1 MSDQDKKESFELVTL
16 KSGHKSLRLSNTRQ
30 TFHPGI
36 GPLAEAEILY
46 VRQQKLVERTSV
58 PGQFVIWDVG
68 LGAAANALSAIHALS
83 GKSESTAGAGTCVAN
98 VEIHSF
104 EQSLEPLRFAIQ
116 HAEELQY
123 LKDDL
128 PLIEALLVHGSVQVH
143 ANLKWVLQ
151 TGDFRETMLRPE
163 IPSPQAIFYDP
174 YSIAVNPE
182 MWSVEHFQ
190 KLRSRLDDA
199 KPCLLSNYTRSTA
212 LRATLI
218 LAGFYVGVGATIGDK
233 EESTVASNAL
243 NLVESPLDES
253 WLKRVR
259 ASQNA
264 NPIRNTGQVYGP
276 ISEEDYQ
283 LLITQKQFQ
292 RPAP

>member
-1 MSDQDKKESFELVTL
+1 MNSKDKKESFELVTL
-16 KSGHKSLRLSNTRQ
+16 RSGHKSLRLANTLQ

-46 VRQQKLVERTSV
+46 VRGQKLIERTSL
-58 PGQFVIWDVG
+58 PGKFVIWDVG

-83 GKSESTAGAGTCVAN
+83 GQGQYSSSEPCVAS

-128 PLIEALLVHGSVQVH
+128 PLIESLLANGSVQIH
-143 ANLKWVLQ
+143 ENLKWILHP
-151 TGDFRETMLRPE
+151 GDFRETMQRLD

-174 YSIAVNPE
+174 YSLAVNPE
-182 MWSVEHFQ
+182 LWSVEHFQ
-190 KLRSRLDDA
+190 KLRARLDDTN
-199 KPCLLSNYTRSTA
+199 PCLLTNYTRSTA

-218 LAGFYVGVGATIGDK
+218 LAGFYVGIGSTIGNK
-233 EESTVASNAL
+233 EETTVVSNSL
-243 NLVESPLDES
+243 DLIENPLDEN

-264 NPIRNTGQVYGP
+264 NPIRVDRQSYGP

-292 RPAP
+292 RPGL

>member
-36 GPLAEAEILY
+36 GPLAEADILY
-46 VRQQKLVERTSV
+46 VRGQKLIERTSV
-58 PGQFVIWDVG
+58 PGSFVIWDVG

-83 GKSESTAGAGTCVAN
+83 GKGNYSSAGNCAAN

-128 PLIEALLVHGSVQVH
+128 PLIESLLANGSVTIH
-143 ANLKWVLQ
+143 ENLKWILHQ
-151 TGDFRETMLRPE
+151 GDFRETMQRLD

-174 YSIAVNPE
+174 YSLAINPE
-182 MWSVEHFQ
+182 LWSVEHFQ
-190 KLRSRLDDA
+190 KLRSRLDDS
-199 KPCLLSNYTRSTA
+199 KPGLLTNYTRSTA
-212 LRATLI
+212 LRVTLI
-218 LAGFYVGVGATIGDK
+218 LAGFYVGIGSTIGDK
-233 EESTVASNAL
+233 EETTVVSNSL
-243 NLVESPLDES
+243 DLIENPLDLN

-264 NPIRNTGQVYGP
+264 NPIRGDRQSYGP
-276 ISEEDYQ
+276 ISEEDFQ
-283 LLITQKQFQ
+283 LLVTQKQFQ
-292 RPAP
+292 RPTP

>member
-1 MSDQDKKESFELVTL
+1 MNPKDKKESFELVTL
-16 KSGHKSLRLSNTRQ
+16 RSGHKSLRLANTLQ

-46 VRQQKLVERTSV
+46 VRGQKLIERTSI
-58 PGQFVIWDVG
+58 PGNFVIWDVG

-83 GKSESTAGAGTCVAN
+83 GQGQYSSNDPCIAN

-123 LKDDL
+123 LKNDL
-128 PLIEALLVHGSVQVH
+128 PLIESLLSNGMVQIH
-143 ANLKWVLQ
+143 PQLKWILHR
-151 TGDFRETMLRPE
+151 GDFRETMHLPE
-163 IPSPQAIFYDP
+163 IPAPQAIFYDP
-174 YSIAVNPE
+174 YSLAVNPE
-182 MWSVEHFQ
+182 LWSVEHFQ
-190 KLRSRLDDA
+190 KLRARMDDT
-199 KPCLLSNYTRSTA
+199 KPCLLTNYTRSTA

-218 LAGFYVGVGATIGDK
+218 LAGFYVGVGSTIGDK
-233 EESTVASNAL
+233 EETTVVSNSL
-243 NLVESPLDES
+243 DLIENPLDEL
-253 WLKRVR
+253 WLKRVK

-264 NPIRNTGQVYGP
+264 NPIRGNSQSYGP
-276 ISEEDYQ
+276 ITEEDYQ

-292 RPAP
+292 RQEP

>member
-1 MSDQDKKESFELVTL
+1 MSDEPKKESFELVTL
-16 KSGHKSLRLSNTRQ
+16 RSGHKSLRLANTLQ

-46 VRQQKLVERTSV
+46 VRGQKLIERTSK
-58 PGQFVIWDVG
+58 PGLFVVWDVG

-83 GKSESTAGAGTCVAN
+83 GKGQYSSNEPCTAS

-104 EQSLEPLRFAIQ
+104 EQSLEPLRFAIE

-128 PLIEALLVHGSVQVH
+128 PLIEALLANGTVQVH
-143 ANLKWVLQ
+143 SNLKWILHQ
-151 TGDFRETMLRPE
+151 GDFRETMNQPG
-163 IPSPQAIFYDP
+163 IPAPQAIFYDP
-174 YSIAVNPE
+174 YSLAVNPE
-182 MWSVEHFQ
+182 LWSVEHFQ

-199 KPCLLSNYTRSTA
+199 KPCLLTNYTRSTA
-212 LRATLI
+212 LRVTLI
-218 LAGFYVGVGATIGDK
+218 LAGFYVGVGSTIGDK
-233 EESTVASNAL
+233 EETTVVSNSL
-243 NLVESPLDES
+243 DLVENPLDEN

-264 NPIRNTGQVYGP
+264 NPIRNAGHAYGP
-276 ISEEDYQ
+276 ITEEDYQ

>member
-1 MSDQDKKESFELVTL
+1 MSDQNKKETFELVTL
-16 KSGHKSLRLSNTRQ
+16 RSGHKSLRLSNTRQ

-46 VRQQKLVERTSV
+46 VRQQKLVERTSA
-58 PGQFVIWDVG
+58 PGHFVIWDVG
-68 LGAAANALSAIHALS
+68 LGAAANALSAIHALADC
-83 GKSESTAGAGTCVAN
+83 KAT

-104 EQSLEPLRFAIQ
+104 EQSLEPLKFAIQ

-123 LKDDL
+123 LKNDL
-128 PLIEALLVHGSVQVH
+128 PLIDSLLKNGSVSVH
-143 ANLKWVLQ
+143 PHLKWVLQ
-151 TGDFRETMLRPE
+151 QGDFRETMNHSD

-174 YSIAVNPE
+174 YSISVNPE

-190 KLRSRLDDA
+190 KLRSRLDDSN
-199 KPCLLSNYTRSTA
+199 PCLLTNYTRSTA

-233 EESTVASNAL
+233 EESTVASNSL
-243 NLVESPLDES
+243 DLVESPLDEA

-264 NPIRNTGQVYGP
+264 NPIRDSGHAYGP
-276 ISEEDYQ
+276 INDDDYR
-283 LLITQKQFQ
+283 LLLTQKQFQ
-292 RPAP
+292 RPTP